1 MIIPFPEAASGV
13 PIYINPAFVVSL
25 RPDPADPE
33 RTSMVKLSDGET
45 IRIRG
50 SHDDVAGRLSRT
62 TAAA

>member
-1 MIIPFPEAASGV
+1 MIIPFSEAASGV

-25 RPDPADPE
+25 RPDPVDPE